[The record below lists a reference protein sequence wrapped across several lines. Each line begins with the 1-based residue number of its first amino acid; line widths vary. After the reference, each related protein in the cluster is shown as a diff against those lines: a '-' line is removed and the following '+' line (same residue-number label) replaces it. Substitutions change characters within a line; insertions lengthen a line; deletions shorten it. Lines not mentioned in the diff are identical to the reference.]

1 MRTMRRLSRRKVA
14 ARGTDQAATIRT
26 SCRFHAIHDLRH
38 MHFSSSFSLPSE
50 ILDSEQYDDSDG
62 VLRAIEQHASSTSTW
77 RMRGLAE
84 RISVKFPLLAGATVG
99 YVELSDSII
108 DSLNISAKD
117 AKWAKAALVS
127 HPCSVASSVPPTLFV
142 NLDIFESANEA
153 DRDVWLTHE
162 AVHLEQVVR
171 GTWRSVGVSQW
182 WEGKLWDGD
191 IGDINEGIHK
201 GDLDATVKY
210 LQLPWE
216 KEAII
221 RSEGE
226 GMYLQ
231 HLQFAWCRSI
241 ADRHGTGPLLTED
254 VVDLMRAL
262 LLDAA
267 TQEDMPAEGVNAGDA
282 AAIKATWAEMG
293 FPMTDGQAVRLGLIF
308 EKVVPGW
315 HLADSLSPSALRQ
328 ALCRTVA
335 TLLASRQTGER
346 QV

>member
-1 MRTMRRLSRRKVA
+1 M
-14 ARGTDQAATIRT
+14 RT

-38 MHFSSSFSLPSE
+38 MHFSCSFSLPSE

-62 VLRAIEQHASSTSTW
+62 VLRAIEQYASSTSSW

-84 RISVKFPLLAGATVG
+84 SVSAKFPLLAGATVG
-99 YVELSDSII
+99 YVELSKSII
-108 DSLNISAKD
+108 DSLSISAKD

-127 HPCSVASSVPPTLFV
+127 HPCGVASSVPPTLLV

-171 GTWRSVGVSQW
+171 GTWRSVGISQW
-182 WEGKLWDGD
+182 WEGKLWDVD
-191 IGDINEGIHK
+191 VGDINEGIHK
-201 GDLDATVKY
+201 GELEATVNY

-231 HLQFAWCRSI
+231 HLQLAWCRLV
-241 ADRHGTGPLLTED
+241 ADGYGTAALLTED
-254 VVDLMRAL
+254 VVELMRAL

-267 TQEDMPAEGVNAGDA
+267 TQEDMSAEGVNAGDA

-293 FPMTDGQAVRLGLIF
+293 FTMTDGQAVRLGVIF
-308 EKVVPGW
+308 EKCLPGW

-328 ALCRTVA
+328 ALGRTVA
-335 TLLASRQTGER
+335 TLLASRPTGDR
-346 QV
+346 